1 MARRA
6 ADQRSDV
13 GEEEARRGG
22 RQARPGR
29 SSSISDDPDAPP
41 EGERMNRRRTN
52 ATELQRRLRQRI
64 QRGQLLGEKSGKGS
78 GKKKK

>member
-1 MARRA
+1 MQGSSASACSLEALQLRARRA
-6 ADQRSDV
+6 PRA
-13 GEEEARRGG
+13 G
-22 RQARPGR
+22 

-52 ATELQRRLRQRI
+52 ATELSAALAAKNFNAD
-64 QRGQLLGEKSGKGS
+64 QLLGEKSGKGS